1 MNDNE
6 YKGYRIVP
14 TESFTFHRIINVG
27 SGKASNQL
35 SGAYTDKVSAM
46 KAIDQL
52 QSDNDA
58 KEASKRPGPP
68 KSKPFKKE
76 TKEA

>member
-1 MNDNE
+1 MIDNE

-14 TESFTFHRIINVG
+14 TESFTFHRIIHSG
-27 SGKASNQL
+27 SGKVSNQL

-52 QSDNDA
+52 KSVGDA
-58 KEASKRPGPP
+58 KEASKRPEPP
-68 KSKPFKKE
+68 KTKPIKKE
-76 TKEA
+76 AKEA